1 MISKALDSNND
12 LVLINGSFVTVDRGE
27 EVAQHIR
34 TRLLFY
40 IREWFLN
47 VNSGTTWFDE
57 VFVRP
62 VDLSRIETIVKNR
75 IRSTPGVTQLTYFEM
90 SLNRN
95 TRILNISF
103 SADTEYGPLNEQEI
117 YVNA

>member
-1 MISKALDSNND
+1 MISKALDKNND
-12 LVLINGSFVTVDRGE
+12 LVLVNGSFATVNEGE

-47 VNSGTTWFDE
+47 TNSGTPWFDE

-62 VDLSRIETIVKNR
+62 VDLSRVETLIKNR
-75 IRSTPGVTQLTYFEM
+75 IRSTPGVTELTEFEL

-95 TRILNISF
+95 TRILTVAF
-103 SADTEYGPLNEQEI
+103 SATTDFGVLDQEEI
-117 YVNA
+117 YVNV